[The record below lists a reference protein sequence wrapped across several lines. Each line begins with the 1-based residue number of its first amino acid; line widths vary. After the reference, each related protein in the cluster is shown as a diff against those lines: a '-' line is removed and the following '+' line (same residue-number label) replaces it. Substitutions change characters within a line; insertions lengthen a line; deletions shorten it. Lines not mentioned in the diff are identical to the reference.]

1 MCRWNQVNEIAE
13 ENSSLEEEEC
23 NLIRSFD
30 SCEEFEI
37 MAVESKLQDS
47 DGEIGKL
54 ISEIKSKE
62 TRMDAK
68 DVRKIYIRRDSR
80 SYKIKALKALVR
92 IDTHIINM
100 TIDTGSPV
108 SFLNWTTAKQLMEG
122 ATKIKFIPPEKLIL
136 STQFVDYNKQ
146 PIQIL
151 GALCTSIRSV
161 GWEVTDATFLVTER
175 RASCILGLD
184 LQGKLGIQTTQKS
197 APSQKSRFDV
207 LLCEQPEG
215 TKNQFYKKFPSL
227 FDRKGESKN
236 HVVNTKIKHP
246 LCPIQEKGRR
256 IPIHIQDK
264 VQAEL
269 SKLLSE
275 GHITKLDKCTSDCF
289 IAPIVITVKKDDSI
303 KLALDA
309 KPINRQLY
317 KNIYQMPNVDE
328 LLDGVSQILTANTV
342 GMLYF
347 TVLDLKYAYSQIK
360 LNAETV

>member
-1 MCRWNQVNEIAE
+1 MVKPLVKVCPAMGKTCKSCNNPYHFAKMCRWNQVNEIAE
-13 ENSSLEEEEC
+13 ENSSLEEEC

-37 MAVESKLQDS
+37 MPVESKLQDS

-122 ATKIKFIPPEKLIL
+122 ATKIKFIPPEKLNL

-151 GALCTSIRSV
+151 GALCTSIRSAR
-161 GWEVTDATFLVTER
+161 WEVTDATFLVTER

-215 TKNQFYKKFPSL
+215 TKNQF
-227 FDRKGESKN
+227 
-236 HVVNTKIKHP
+236 
-246 LCPIQEKGRR
+246 
-256 IPIHIQDK
+256 
-264 VQAEL
+264 
-269 SKLLSE
+269 
-275 GHITKLDKCTSDCF
+275 
-289 IAPIVITVKKDDSI
+289 
-303 KLALDA
+303 
-309 KPINRQLY
+309 
-317 KNIYQMPNVDE
+317 
-328 LLDGVSQILTANTV
+328 
-342 GMLYF
+342 
-347 TVLDLKYAYSQIK
+347 
-360 LNAETV
+360 